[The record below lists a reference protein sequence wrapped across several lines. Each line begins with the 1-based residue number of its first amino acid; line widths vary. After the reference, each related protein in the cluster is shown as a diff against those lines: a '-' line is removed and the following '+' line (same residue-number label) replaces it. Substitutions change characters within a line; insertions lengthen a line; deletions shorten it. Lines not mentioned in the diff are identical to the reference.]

1 MKKFL
6 GYGLILLLL
15 GIVVV
20 AVIYYPRLNLITG
33 FAAKNMCSCVFEAER
48 DPETVTELDNNFDP
62 VNLSETEVDYK
73 NFSASSTVFGLKKR
87 TAVYNPGYGCTLL
100 PEESGKNSLFEYKP
114 KRTFLESNTPYP
126 FGNAEPIDTTF
137 AEVDSSQLE
146 AALENAFLEANK
158 TRAVVVLYKDHLIA
172 EKYAPGFTYKTKL
185 LGWSMTKSITSAV
198 LGVLEKK
205 GQITVKQDDLFP
217 EWEKDARA
225 EITLDDL
232 LQMNSGLA
240 WEEDYTKISDVTK
253 MLFLAEDMTQVQLH
267 KKLVGEP
274 GSVWNYSSGTSNLL
288 SGFIRDQF
296 KSHEAYLDFWYT
308 QLIDKIGMHS
318 MTLEPDLAGNY
329 VGSSYSWA
337 TARDWAKFGLLY
349 LNKGNWNGEQLLNE
363 SWIDYT
369 VQPVVGSDEQYGAHF
384 WLNSGGI
391 YPDVPRDLF
400 SANGFQG
407 QHVFIIPSED
417 LVVVR
422 FGLVEHPDFDINLF
436 LKEIIEAVNS
446 EVDSVVPQQ
455 KQEVS
460 EVEI

>member
-1 MKKFL
+1 MKKFF
-6 GYGLILLLL
+6 GYSLLLILL
-15 GIVVV
+15 GIVAV

-33 FAAKNMCSCVFEAER
+33 FAAKNMCSCLFEAER
-48 DPETVTELDNNFDP
+48 DPETVIAQDHNFDP
-62 VNLSETEVDYK
+62 VNLSETEVDYD
-73 NFSASSTVFGLKKR
+73 NLSASSTVFGLKER
-87 TAVYNPGYGCTLL
+87 MAVYNSGFGCTLL
-100 PEESGKNSLFEYKP
+100 PEDSEENDLFEYRP
-114 KRTFLESNTPYP
+114 KRNFSGSNIPYP
-126 FGNAEPIDTTF
+126 FGNGTP
-137 AEVDSSQLE
+137 VDSSFSEVDYPKLE
-146 AALENAFLEANK
+146 AALENAFLEANR

-172 EKYAPGFTYKTKL
+172 EKYAAGFSENTKL

-205 GQITVKQDDLFP
+205 GRLNLKQDHLFP
-217 EWEKDARA
+217 EWEDDGRA

-253 MLFLAEDMTQVQLH
+253 MLFLAEDMPSIQLH

-274 GSVWNYSSGTSNLL
+274 GSIWNYSSGTSNLL
-288 SGFIRDQF
+288 SGYIRDKF
-296 KSHEAYLDFWYT
+296 KTHEDYLDFWYT

-318 MTLEPDLAGNY
+318 MTLETDLAGNY

-363 SWIDYT
+363 TWVEYT
-369 VQPVVGSDEQYGAHF
+369 VQPVVGSDGQYGAHF
-384 WLNSGGI
+384 WLNAGGI

-407 QHVFIIPSED
+407 QHVFIIPSKD

-422 FGLVEHPDFDINLF
+422 FGLVEHPDFDINTF
-436 LKEIIEAVNS
+436 LREIISAV
-446 EVDSVVPQQ
+446 E
-455 KQEVS
+455 
-460 EVEI
+460 